1 MGFLGTSLPAEKGGV
16 GGTFLDEAIVLEE
29 QVENNLNH
37 RCVYLRY
44 FTRTITSKMSV
55 LLNFIFVSI
64 RRMPIVTLRQ

>member
-44 FTRTITSKMSV
+44 
-55 LLNFIFVSI
+55 LLV
-64 RRMPIVTLRQ
+64 Q